1 MLFACLRLS
10 GLVVD
15 ILKILERNFRKILGA
30 IGELYQNVKYETA
43 SLKLDRY
50 FVILK

>member
-30 IGELYQNVKYETA
+30 IGELYQNVRHKRGR
-43 SLKLDRY
+43 LKLDRY